1 DAVAAT
7 RDLARQLRTRGGALA
22 DQEKGRFRA
31 VRIEQV
37 EDGDGVVGRAVVDG
51 QPDGIARRQAR
62 EHGAVQRRIRRQHA
76 PPGHGVRGQHQRQP
90 DAPAPSP
97 PGPGH
102 QRLGGQQQGQPGVRA
117 ARRAVKM
124 VHARMMPS
132 RRPRN
137 AALRPRRGDRAN
149 MGGPLQGF
157 SAMSLDP
164 AVRARIDALLQAN
177 RAVLFM
183 KGAPSMPQCGFS
195 AKAVSALD
203 ALEAE
208 YAHVDVLS
216 DPEIREGIKAY
227 GDWPTIP
234 QLYINGELVGGS
246 DIIGQMVNSGE
257 LHTALGLPAPDR
269 TPPSITITPAALKM
283 IRQAIADAGGEVAL
297 LVDVDRSFRTRLNL
311 GP

>member
-1 DAVAAT
+1 
-7 RDLARQLRTRGGALA
+7 
-22 DQEKGRFRA
+22 
-31 VRIEQV
+31 
-37 EDGDGVVGRAVVDG
+37 
-51 QPDGIARRQAR
+51 
-62 EHGAVQRRIRRQHA
+62 
-76 PPGHGVRGQHQRQP
+76 
-90 DAPAPSP
+90 
-97 PGPGH
+97 
-102 QRLGGQQQGQPGVRA
+102 
-117 ARRAVKM
+117 
-124 VHARMMPS
+124 
-132 RRPRN
+132 
-137 AALRPRRGDRAN
+137 
-149 MGGPLQGF
+149 
-157 SAMSLDP
+157 MSLDP

-183 KGAPSMPQCGFS
+183 KGVPSMPQCGFS

-203 ALEAE
+203 ALEAQ

-311 GP
+311 GPADADAIATEVEGVRVQFDLAGARRAEGLTIDFADDMRGKGLVIDNPNAPQPVAMISPADTDAKVRSGEVVLVDVRPPEERAIASVPVAYRTFDEGREAIEALPKDTAIAFMCHGGGRAGRTAEEFRALGFRNVFNVEGGIVAWSETVDPSIPKY